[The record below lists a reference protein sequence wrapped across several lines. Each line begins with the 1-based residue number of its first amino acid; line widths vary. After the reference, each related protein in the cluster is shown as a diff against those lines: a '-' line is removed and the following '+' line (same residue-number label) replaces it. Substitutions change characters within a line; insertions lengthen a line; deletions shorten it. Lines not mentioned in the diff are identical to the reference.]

1 MKRRIKGIF
10 TESAMMG
17 LVETPS
23 VSEQRKPCALCVCV
37 WGGDESVC
45 IKHVPNAMVMF
56 PSELHRVDL
65 SGSKSYC
72 PLYPIPQHTNSL

>member
-1 MKRRIKGIF
+1 MH
-10 TESAMMG
+10 
-17 LVETPS
+17 
-23 VSEQRKPCALCVCV
+23 CVCV